1 MRLVYNLGLEY
12 KPEEFFGAIP
22 NAARLAG
29 DSPRLFVLSPLPRSR
44 EWVFL
49 RQILTHNNMRHYI
62 TSDKVGEFVQSMF
75 AAGQHVQVDGDSI
88 SVRHSDH
95 SYTFI
100 DVYQKGSMEKLVSD
114 ILEKER
120 QILEQK
126 AFDNM
131 NPVE

>member
-1 MRLVYNLGLEY
+1 
-12 KPEEFFGAIP
+12 
-22 NAARLAG
+22 
-29 DSPRLFVLSPLPRSR
+29 
-44 EWVFL
+44 
-49 RQILTHNNMRHYI
+49 MRHYI

-95 SYTFI
+95 SYTFVEI
-100 DVYQKGSMEKLVSD
+100 FQKGSMEKLVSD

>member
-1 MRLVYNLGLEY
+1 MTNLNTQHM
-12 KPEEFFGAIP
+12 K
-22 NAARLAG
+22 
-29 DSPRLFVLSPLPRSR
+29 
-44 EWVFL
+44 
-49 RQILTHNNMRHYI
+49 HYI

-75 AAGQHVQVDGDSI
+75 ASGLLVQVDGDSI

-95 SYTFI
+95 SYTFVE
-100 DVYQKGSMEKLVSD
+100 VYQKGSMEKLVSG
-114 ILEKER
+114 ILENER

>member
-1 MRLVYNLGLEY
+1 
-12 KPEEFFGAIP
+12 
-22 NAARLAG
+22 
-29 DSPRLFVLSPLPRSR
+29 
-44 EWVFL
+44 
-49 RQILTHNNMRHYI
+49 MRHYI

-75 AAGQHVQVDGDSI
+75 AAGHYVLVDGDSI
-88 SVRHSDH
+88 SVRHSDL
-95 SYTFI
+95 SYTFVDI
-100 DVYQKGSMEKLVSD
+100 YPKGSMEKLISD

>member
-1 MRLVYNLGLEY
+1 MQSLMLPGLQ
-12 KPEEFFGAIP
+12 GMAH
-22 NAARLAG
+22 
-29 DSPRLFVLSPLPRSR
+29 DCLSPLPRSR

-62 TSDKVGEFVQSMF
+62 TSDKVGVFVQSMF
-75 AAGQHVQVDGDSI
+75 AAGHHVLVDGDSI
-88 SVRHSDH
+88 SVRHSDL
-95 SYTFI
+95 SYTFVDI
-100 DVYQKGSMEKLVSD
+100 YPKGSMEKLISD

>member
-1 MRLVYNLGLEY
+1 M
-12 KPEEFFGAIP
+12 K
-22 NAARLAG
+22 
-29 DSPRLFVLSPLPRSR
+29 
-44 EWVFL
+44 
-49 RQILTHNNMRHYI
+49 HYI

-95 SYTFI
+95 SYTFV
-100 DVYQKGSMEKLVSD
+100 DVYQKGSMEKLISD

-131 NPVE
+131 NPVEEEVI